1 MDIYAPELATHL
13 TLSHARNIRMAEEL
27 LSWVEFVV
35 ADAVMKFNSQE
46 PWQVV
51 VSIDKRGCLEDSLV
65 NEFVRYSTRIP
76 NLPGPRGYPL
86 LGSLPS
92 LRGKIPAEEYRQWA
106 KRYGN
111 VFQLQLGTRQLLSS
125 TALLRPGIS
134 SYRNV
139 TRQMDVPVLCL
150 HSKVQ
155 KGNAVTSIGTSEWD
169 HSCKRR
175 RKVAATALNKT
186 SVESYCQY
194 DAPYKPVH
202 FSNDLLAASK
212 GGTQSSTN
220 VLDVCQK
227 FALNLSLTLS
237 YGTRVEDVKDLHNNI
252 LLSEILSAAELLGF
266 SKGEKLMADIG
277 EAAICLSCL
286 LQKNLR
292 GEIDLG
298 VDKPC
303 IQGNVLKD
311 PDSKG
316 LTEGE
321 LLIVANRQDIQ
332 QKAYQ
337 SIIEAGDNI
346 SSAPDVAHTRIDY
359 IEALTKEIGR
369 FFVVL
374 RLALPKATHGHVN
387 WSGASIPPKTPSV
400 LNTWAC
406 SRDTDVFADAD
417 VFDPERWLEV
427 RMFIGINLRLV
438 WVVGCVWAS
447 HVASKALYTVFL
459 HLVAHFRV
467 LPAGDACN
475 PTTWDPLEGLLS
487 KGNHQAAPAFTHNYE
502 HIFMISITVQ
512 LVLVVHL
519 TRGHVISELTFNVL
533 QVSAVLGDYL
543 FVDGGDIS
551 EYIDG
556 AKSSEKDH
564 SAAVKNTTLIPLT
577 SKWTPEN
584 VHNLYRYTEYPADI
598 QPARDHLLWMN
609 PDKNELYRWEGDHPA
624 VIRYKTEQITAWSHP
639 PGKDGA
645 PASCDGLG
653 LLFGGYTTVNTVKDN
668 RNLIFEGVLIYNMT
682 ESTWGRGINRTMDL
696 DSPKTGDGQAICI
709 EGLLDSPMAL
719 VLGGSWKDEKYSPQ
733 WNNLTHVTL
742 YDPISEMWYDQQ
754 TIGAEPVPRNGFC
767 AVGAKSQTATYEIF
781 IFAGNGPSSGVEK
794 ICILSLPGFYWF
806 CPKEFGV
813 DSDIRARHRCARSP
827 DTFPNGIGIFDLT
840 ELKWKDEYDPDA
852 KPYES
857 PQIVQEW
864 DRQQVS
870 WASLQLEAL
879 FNKNSSTD
887 TTQTMPAPTMTDS
900 TNSDSD
906 TNKSRNI
913 GLIVGGVVGGV
924 AFLALLVAGLWFLK
938 RRRAPENL
946 PIPSNDEQHESKPSY
961 QLGGYPSLLR
971 YKPELEVPAPLELE
985 GSLSNTTATRTVV

>member
-1 MDIYAPELATHL
+1 MSLGSQFHHALRVLGLGYGSALLLLFIPISSLLIYIL
-13 TLSHARNIRMAEEL
+13 I
-27 LSWVEFVV
+27 
-35 ADAVMKFNSQE
+35 
-46 PWQVV
+46 
-51 VSIDKRGCLEDSLV
+51 

-106 KRYGN
+106 KRYGD
-111 VFQLQLGTRQLLSS
+111 VFQLQLGNTTTVVVNSAAAARDFFISQRNA
-125 TALLRPGIS
+125 TNGRPRF
-134 SYRNV
+134 YV
-139 TRQMDVPVLCL
+139 L

-186 SVESYCQY
+186 SVESYLPILNLESR
-194 DAPYKPVH
+194 A
-202 FSNDLLAASK
+202 FLNDLLAASK
-212 GGTQSSTN
+212 GGTQNSTN

-252 LLSEILSAAELLGF
+252 LLSEILYIEEMITKYRDVSGNYLNYIPLLRPFSSAAELLGF

-277 EAAICLSCL
+277 KRRYAYHAL

-321 LLIVANRQDIQ
+321 LLSISMSMMAGSDTTKRSLLWGMQLLANRQDIQ
-332 QKAYQ
+332 EKAYQ

-346 SSAPDVAHTRIDY
+346 ASAPDVAHTRIDY

-374 RLALPKATHGHVN
+374 RLALPKATHGDVN
-387 WSGASIPPKTPSV
+387 WSGAGIPPKTLLF

-417 VFDPERWLEV
+417 VFDPERWLEGEDV
-427 RMFIGINLRLV
+427 HRHQFAFGMGGRM
-438 WVVGCVWAS
+438 CVAS

-467 LPAGDACN
+467 LPAGDVFA
-475 PTTWDPLEGLLS
+475 
-487 KGNHQAAPAFTHNYE
+487 
-502 HIFMISITVQ
+502 I
-512 LVLVVHL
+512 
-519 TRGHVISELTFNVL
+519 
-533 QVSAVLGDYL
+533 LGDYL
-543 FVDGGDIS
+543 FVDGGDVS

-556 AKSSEKDH
+556 VKAEGSDH
-564 SAAVKNTTLIPLT
+564 ATAIKNTTLIPIT
-577 SKWTPEN
+577 TKWTPSD
-584 VHNLYRYTEYPADI
+584 VHNLYRYAEYPAEI
-598 QPARDHLLWMN
+598 QPASNFILWTN
-609 PDKNELYRWEGDHPA
+609 PDKNELYRWAGTPARGYSIKDRANNSMGVLVAAGKEGMQW
-624 VIRYKTEQITAWSHP
+624 KITSANDQSHP

-645 PASCDGLG
+645 AVSCNGLG
-653 LLFGGYTTVNTVKDN
+653 LFFGGYSAGDTVKDD
-668 RNLIFEGVLIYNMT
+668 RWIIFQGVLTYNMT
-682 ESTWGRGINRTMDL
+682 ESTWGRNINRTMNL
-696 DSPKTGDGQAICI
+696 NSRRNEFGEAICI
-709 EGLLDSPMAL
+709 DGLLDSPLAML
-719 VLGGSWKDEKYSPQ
+719 FGGSFKNETDVAEY
-733 WNNLTHVTL
+733 NNLTHVTL
-742 YDPISEMWYDQQ
+742 YDPVSQMWYDQK
-754 TIGAEPVPRNGFC
+754 TIGAEPEPRNSFC
-767 AVGAKSQTATYEIF
+767 AVGAESPNGTYEI
-781 IFAGNGPSSGVEK
+781 
-794 ICILSLPGFYWF
+794 
-806 CPKEFGV
+806 
-813 DSDIRARHRCARSP
+813 CARIGNRQMISVGGLGEWRVKNESWKSP
-827 DTFPNGIGIFDLT
+827 DPWPNGIGIFDLT

-864 DRQQVS
+864 YAAKDRQQVA
-870 WASLQLEAL
+870 WASPQLEAL
-879 FNKNSSTD
+879 FNKKSSTN
-887 TTQTMPAPTMTDS
+887 TTQTTPVPTMPAPTVTDS
-900 TNSDSD
+900 TMSDSE
-906 TNKSRNI
+906 THKSRNL
-913 GLIVGGVVGGV
+913 GPIVGGVVGGV
-924 AFLALLVAGLWFLK
+924 SFLVLLVAALWVLK

-946 PIPSNDEQHESKPSY
+946 PVSPNDEQHKTELSYWPGGYLKPSTN
-961 QLGGYPSLLR
+961 
-971 YKPELEVPAPLELE
+971 ELD
-985 GSLSNTTATRTVV
+985 GTVRSTQTDA